1 MTLKERIIHFF
12 IEIKNLYSLIVWI
25 FCIPLNVY
33 LFAGFRIFSGLIKS
47 QFTDVRYCVLYEK
60 NTHYGKPIFEVHT
73 QKKQND
79 VYNSYGDRIGYI
91 ETNGSKTVNV
101 SVDNTRNHTNY
112 GLFFLYF
119 VIFPLLRVLAVL
131 NSFLAIFLKH
141 FFDYTSVPT
150 ESMNSPKMK
159 TEKRKI
165 LFTWL
170 NILIVV
176 KK

>member
-1 MTLKERIIHFF
+1 
-12 IEIKNLYSLIVWI
+12 
-25 FCIPLNVY
+25 
-33 LFAGFRIFSGLIKS
+33 
-47 QFTDVRYCVLYEK
+47 VLYEK

-91 ETNGSKTVNV
+91 ETNGSKTVNI
-101 SVDNTRNHTNY
+101 SVDNTSYYTNY

-141 FFDYTSVPT
+141 FFVYTCVPT
-150 ESMNSPKMK
+150 KIMKSPKME
-159 TEKRKI
+159 TEKRKR

-170 NILIVV
+170 NILIVD